1 MNTATLNL
9 IHDKLKAI
17 PDNMAGDVLA
27 FLDFL
32 KFKITG
38 DDWYHQLSDKDITL
52 IQKGE
57 QDIANGRT
65 FTHEE
70 AMSRIK
76 QHIQQKHP

>member
-17 PDNMAGDVLA
+17 PENMAADVLA

-32 KFKITG
+32 KFKSTG
-38 DDWYHQLSDKDITL
+38 DDWYHHLSDKDIAQ
-52 IQKGE
+52 IKKGE
-57 QDIANGRT
+57 QDVAQGRT

-70 AMSRIK
+70 AISRINK
-76 QHIQQKHP
+76 HMQQKHP